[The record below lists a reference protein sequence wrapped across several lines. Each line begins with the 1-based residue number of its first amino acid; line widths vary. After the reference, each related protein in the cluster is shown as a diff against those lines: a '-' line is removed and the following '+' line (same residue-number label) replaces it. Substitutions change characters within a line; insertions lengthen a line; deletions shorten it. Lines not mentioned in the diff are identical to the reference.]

1 MKNLLLF
8 TALVSFSF
16 ASAQITTNAG
26 TFNKPAAGETAF
38 EMHFTPNIQGGSQF
52 GEAQETNSNKDDIID
67 DKGTVSV
74 MMRKFKD
81 DSKAV
86 RMFGSFDLNGSDAD
100 GADTTIDAT
109 FGYGIE
115 NHLAGAERLSTF
127 WGYQGGIKLLNMGGD
142 DVNFGLAG
150 GVFAGADYYIIPKV
164 YIGTEFG
171 FGLDIDAPGADGA
184 DTKYRIGHDLTAN
197 FRLGFRL

>member
-1 MKNLLLF
+1 MKKLLLVV
-8 TALVSFSF
+8 AIASFGI

-26 TFNKPAAGETAF
+26 TFTKPSAGETAF
-38 EMHFTPNIQGGSQF
+38 EMHFTPNITGGSQF
-52 GEAQETNSNKDDIID
+52 GEAQENISNTGVSGE
-67 DKGTVSV
+67 GTVSV

-81 DSKAV
+81 DSRAV
-86 RMFGSFDLNGSDAD
+86 RMFGSFDLNGSDAE
-100 GADTTIDAT
+100 GADTIIDAT

-127 WGYQGGIKLLNMGGD
+127 WGYQGGIKLLNIGGD

-150 GVFAGADYYIIPKV
+150 GLFVGADYYIIPKV

-171 FGLDIDAPGADGA
+171 FGLDIDAPGADA
-184 DTKYRIGHDLTAN
+184 ANTSYSIGHDLTAN

>member
-38 EMHFTPNIQGGSQF
+38 EMHFTPNLDGSSQF
-52 GEAQETNSNKDDIID
+52 GEAQENLSG
-67 DKGTVSV
+67 GTVSV

-86 RMFGSFDLNGSDAD
+86 RMFGSFDLNGSDAE
-100 GADTTIDAT
+100 GADTIIDAT

-127 WGYQGGIKLLNMGGD
+127 WGYQGGIKLLNIGGD

-150 GVFAGADYYIIPKV
+150 GLFVGADYYIIPKV
-164 YIGTEFG
+164 YIGTEIGYGLNILAADDTG
-171 FGLDIDAPGADGA
+171 FGLSGGV
-184 DTKYRIGHDLTAN
+184 TGML
-197 FRLGFRL
+197 RLGFRL